1 MVFGQVVIGPPGSGK
16 TTYCNGMSQFLSLI
30 GRKVA
35 VVNLDPA
42 NDVLPYE
49 CAINI
54 ENLIKLSDVM
64 SEHSLGPNGGLVYC
78 LDYLEKNID
87 WLEEKLEPLIEDHYL
102 LFDFPG
108 QVELFFLHSN
118 TRNIINKLIK
128 KLNLR
133 LTAVH
138 LIDAHLCC
146 DPGKYVSALLLSLST
161 MLHMELPHINVLS
174 KIDLIENYGNLAFN
188 LNFYTDVEDLSYLQ
202 RHLDQ
207 DPRSAKYRKLTKE
220 LCDVI
225 DDFGLVNFTTL
236 DIQDKESVGNLVK
249 LIDKSNGYIFS
260 SIDSSVCCLALAQR
274 AASCGSRRRREG
286 TEGEENHARLLCSPA
301 MASSRAFA
309 LLLPLLL
316 LASAASCA
324 HSEAEAVLTLD
335 AGNFTEVVG
344 AHDFIVVE
352 FYAPWCG
359 HCNQLAPEY
368 EEAAAA
374 LRSHDPPIVL
384 AKVDASADRNRDL
397 AGKHDVQG
405 YPTIRILR
413 GRGASSHDYAGPRD
427 AAGIVAYLKR
437 QAGPASVE
445 IATSPPV
452 GVFPELSGGEF
463 ESFMAVAEKMRGDY
477 DFRHT
482 TDAGVLPRGD
492 RTARGPLVRLFK
504 PFDELFVDSQEFDR
518 DALEKF
524 IEASGF
530 PTVVTFDTG
539 PANQKYLLKY
549 FDNAGTK
556 AMLFLSFSDDRAEA
570 FRTQFHEAAKQYSAN
585 NISFLIGDVTASQGA
600 LQYFGLKES
609 DVPLIFILASKSK
622 YIKPTVEPDQ
632 VLPYLKEY
640 TDGTLA
646 PHVKS
651 EPIPEVNDQPVKT
664 VVADNLRE
672 VVFNSGKNV
681 LLEFYAPWCGHCHK
695 LAPILE
701 EVAVSLKDDEDV
713 VIAKMDGTA
722 NDVPSDF
729 AVEGYPSMYFYSSGG
744 NLLPYDGRTAEEI
757 IDFITKNKG
766 SRPGEATTTESVKD
780 ELGSWELQV
789 SKYM

>member
-1 MVFGQVVIGPPGSGK
+1 RR
-16 TTYCNGMSQFLSLI
+16 LDLDD
-30 GRKVA
+30 GRR
-35 VVNLDPA
+35 
-42 NDVLPYE
+42 
-49 CAINI
+49 
-54 ENLIKLSDVM
+54 
-64 SEHSLGPNGGLVYC
+64 
-78 LDYLEKNID
+78 
-87 WLEEKLEPLIEDHYL
+87 
-102 LFDFPG
+102 
-108 QVELFFLHSN
+108 Q
-118 TRNIINKLIK
+118 
-128 KLNLR
+128 
-133 LTAVH
+133 
-138 LIDAHLCC
+138 
-146 DPGKYVSALLLSLST
+146 
-161 MLHMELPHINVLS
+161 
-174 KIDLIENYGNLAFN
+174 
-188 LNFYTDVEDLSYLQ
+188 
-202 RHLDQ
+202 
-207 DPRSAKYRKLTKE
+207 
-220 LCDVI
+220 
-225 DDFGLVNFTTL
+225 
-236 DIQDKESVGNLVK
+236 
-249 LIDKSNGYIFS
+249 
-260 SIDSSVCCLALAQR
+260 
-274 AASCGSRRRREG
+274 G
-286 TEGEENHARLLCSPA
+286 TEGEENHAPLLCSPA
-301 MASSRAFA
+301 MASSTAFAAAFA
-309 LLLPLLL
+309 LLL
-316 LASAASCA
+316 LASSAAA
-324 HSEAEAVLTLD
+324 EGEAVLTLD

-368 EEAAAA
+368 EAAAAA
-374 LRSHDPPIVL
+374 LRSHDPPVVL
-384 AKVDASADRNRDL
+384 AKVDASADLNRGL
-397 AGKHDVQG
+397 AGEHGVQG

-413 GRGASSHDYAGPRD
+413 DRGARSHNYAGPRD

-445 IATSPPV
+445 IAASASPPAADSIANDGVVVV
-452 GVFPELSGGEF
+452 GVFPELSGSEF
-463 ESFMAVAEKMRGDY
+463 ESFMAVAEKMRADY

-492 RTARGPLVRLFK
+492 RTVRGPLVRLFK
-504 PFDELFVDSQEFDR
+504 PFDELFVDSQDFDR

-524 IEASGF
+524 IESSGF
-530 PTVVTFDTG
+530 PTVVTFDTS

-556 AMLFLSFSDDRAEA
+556 AMLFLSFSDDRAEE
-570 FRTQFHEAAKQYSAN
+570 FRTQFHEAANQYSAN

-600 LQYFGLKES
+600 FQYFGLKES
-609 DVPLIFILASKSK
+609 EVPLVFILASKSK

-632 VLPYLKEY
+632 ILPYLKEF
-640 TDGTLA
+640 TEGTLA

-681 LLEFYAPWCGHCHK
+681 LLEFYAPWCGHCQK

-780 ELGSWELQV
+780 EL
-789 SKYM
+789 